1 MLLKE
6 VQCGYQILASLKMQL
21 ATRMLIGGAS
31 NWRRAS
37 NGMCLLL
44 VPQWLQPD
52 IKSATRYVKTH
63 LGFLCNGRRM
73 TLSASPISVIVAL
86 ASNQIGDAP
95 PYNAPWINF

>member
-1 MLLKE
+1 MRLPNPSWLKDAARN
-6 VQCGYQILASLKMQL
+6 QDAH
-21 ATRMLIGGAS
+21 RGAS
-31 NWRRAS
+31 NRRRAS

-63 LGFLCNGRRM
+63 LRFLCNGRRM
-73 TLSASPISVIVAL
+73 TLSTSPISVIVAL